1 MENINNNFFYCY
13 NESEGYSISRGDVNP
28 VAGSLNRGSGAT
40 TSDGITPGVTQFSFA
55 SDTDNTYN
63 VYLFDILNSGSLSQ
77 SLTTSSFFGQETIDL
92 PQLSIGSYNI
102 QIEEINSSGVSSS
115 ASWANTKLLNVK
127 DKTNKIDKYFF
138 IMRLP

>member
-1 MENINNNFFYCY
+1 M
-13 NESEGYSISRGDVNP
+13 
-28 VAGSLNRGSGAT
+28 
-40 TSDGITPGVTQFSFA
+40 TQFSFA

-102 QIEEINSSGVSSS
+102 QIEEINSSGISSFFSVTNSETSS
-115 ASWANTKLLNVK
+115 AHSS
-127 DKTNKIDKYFF
+127 
-138 IMRLP
+138 